1 MSEFNEDWIEVECL
15 AEHVME
21 LLDKYD
27 IKWRRYGLIYVDHQP
42 VNVTTINMLLV
53 ELNKR
58 LGVSKPL
65 IRSKLIELGWL
76 NDARHSSARN
86 DSLRVAVSR
95 CPPAPVISEVD
106 WFEIDDDSGMDD
118 EKHEQD

>member
-95 CPPAPVISEVD
+95 CPSAPVISEVD

-118 EKHEQD
+118 EEHEKD